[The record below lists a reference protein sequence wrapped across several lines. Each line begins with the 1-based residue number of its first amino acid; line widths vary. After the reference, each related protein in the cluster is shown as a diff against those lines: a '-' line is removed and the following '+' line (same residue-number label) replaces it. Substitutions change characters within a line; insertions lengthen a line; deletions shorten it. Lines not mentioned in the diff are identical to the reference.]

1 MTKVKDVTFY
11 EKEVL
16 LLNKDIDF
24 CIVPVIFNGNWMFV
38 RQKEKETRE
47 IPSWWRNRNETI
59 YTCAE
64 RELID
69 QTWAKVYDIDHMWYI
84 SLITDDWHK
93 SYGALYLAHVIDTW
107 DLWAHTHIGENKL
120 FKDLP
125 EKLTFTDIHTAVFAK
140 AVAYKEYMDS
150 GEDYA
155 DEIKKLDAIEKSWE
169 TMSQKEK
176 NDSSIKEIC
185 IQKAYIKDMEEMLDA
200 ENDIENLRK

>member
-1 MTKVKDVTFY
+1 MIKVKDITFY
-11 EKEVL
+11 DKEIL

-24 CIVPVIFNGNWMFV
+24 CVIAVIFNGNWLLV

-47 IPSWWRNRNETI
+47 IPSWGRNRNETI
-59 YTCAE
+59 YTSAE
-64 RELID
+64 RELIE
-69 QTWAKVYDIDHMWYI
+69 QTWAKVYDIDHMCYI

-93 SYGALYLAHVIDTW
+93 SYGAVYLAHVIDTG

-120 FKDLP
+120 CKELP
-125 EKLTFTDIHTAVFAK
+125 EGLTFPDIHKSVFAK

-155 DEIKKLDAIEKSWE
+155 DEIRKLDAIEKSRE
-169 TMSQKEK
+169 TMSQQEK
-176 NDSSIKEIC
+176 NESSIKEIC

-200 ENDIENLRK
+200 ENDIEKLGE